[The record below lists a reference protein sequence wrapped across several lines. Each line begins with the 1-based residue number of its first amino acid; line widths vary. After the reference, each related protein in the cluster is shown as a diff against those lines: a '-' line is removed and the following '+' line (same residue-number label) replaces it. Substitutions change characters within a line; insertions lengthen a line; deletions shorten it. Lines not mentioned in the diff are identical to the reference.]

1 MKHIKQNWAIVTLQ
15 SGIPLDQ
22 DMKIEENDSKDPN
35 PEIEK
40 ATILKTTPIMIR
52 T

>member
-1 MKHIKQNWAIVTLQ
+1 
-15 SGIPLDQ
+15 
-22 DMKIEENDSKDPN
+22 MKIEDNDSKDPN

-40 ATILKTTPIMIR
+40 VATILETTPIMIR